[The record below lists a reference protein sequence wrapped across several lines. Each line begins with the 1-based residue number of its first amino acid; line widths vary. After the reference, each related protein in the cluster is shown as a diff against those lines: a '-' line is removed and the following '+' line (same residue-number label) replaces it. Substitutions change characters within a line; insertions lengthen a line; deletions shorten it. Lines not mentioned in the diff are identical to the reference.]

1 MPETSKSSG
10 IKTGR
15 RKVED
20 SSKKK
25 KTDLSKK
32 KRQNI
37 DPSQSLLDELGLNA
51 SHF

>member
-25 KTDLSKK
+25 KQICLK

-37 DPSQSLLDELGLNA
+37 DPSQSFLDELGLNA

>member
-25 KTDLSKK
+25 TDLSKK

-37 DPSQSLLDELGLNA
+37 DPSQSFLDELGLNS

>member
-15 RKVED
+15 RKVEE

-25 KTDLSKK
+25 QICLKK
-32 KRQNI
+32 KGQNI
-37 DPSQSLLDELGLNA
+37 DPSQSFLDELGLNA